1 MEIIYRIA
9 SINDSSEIANLS
21 SQLGYSVEKNQVI
34 ERLSKILDQKDNVVL
49 VAELTDKLIGWIH
62 AHGRYL
68 IESPPYIEIGGLIV
82 DCNFRGLK
90 IGKNLVKKCEEWSK
104 LSGFK
109 EIRVRTNE
117 TRLEALEF
125 YSKMGFENTKSQ
137 QVFKKELIGKLI
149 VE

>member
-9 SINDSSEIANLS
+9 STNDSLEIARLS
-21 SQLGYSVEKNQVI
+21 SQLGYSVEKDQVI
-34 ERLSKILDQKDNVVL
+34 ERLNKILGQKDNVVF

-82 DCNFRGLK
+82 DSNFRGRK
-90 IGKNLVKKCEEWSK
+90 IGKNLVEKCEEWSK

-117 TRLEALEF
+117 TRLETLKF
-125 YSKMGFENTKSQ
+125 YANIGFENTKSQ
-137 QVFKKELIGKLI
+137 NVFKKKLIGY
-149 VE
+149 

>member
-9 SINDSSEIANLS
+9 STKDSSEIARLS
-21 SQLGYSVEKNQVI
+21 GQLGYNVEETQVI
-34 ERLSKILDQKDNVVL
+34 ERLNKILVQKDNIVV
-49 VAELTDKLIGWIH
+49 VAEFKDKLIGWIH

-82 DCNFRGLK
+82 DSNFRGLK
-90 IGKNLVKKCEEWSK
+90 IGKILVEKCEEWSK

-117 TRLEALEF
+117 TRFETLNF
-125 YSKMGFENTKSQ
+125 YKKIGFENIKSQ
-137 QVFKKELIGKLI
+137 KVFKKELLGNNM
-149 VE
+149 

>member
-9 SINDSSEIANLS
+9 STNDSSEIARLS
-21 SQLGYSVEKNQVI
+21 SQLGYSVKKNQVI
-34 ERLSKILDQKDNVVL
+34 ERLNKILDQKDNVVI

-82 DCNFRGLK
+82 DSNFRGIK
-90 IGKNLVKKCEEWSK
+90 IGKNLVEKCEEWSK
-104 LSGFK
+104 FSGFK

-117 TRLEALEF
+117 TRLETLKF
-125 YSKMGFENTKSQ
+125 YAKIGFENTKSQ
-137 QVFKKELIGKLI
+137 QVFKKELIGN
-149 VE
+149 